1 MMQKTRKTSQL
12 NYFITFSFGIVA
24 ILMAVAIITYPDTAF
39 NASLRGLRIW
49 WEIVFPALL
58 PFFIAAEVLL
68 AFGVVHFMGVLL
80 EPLMRPLF
88 NVPGVGAFVMAMGFA
103 SGYPMGAKLTTRLRE
118 QNLITRSEGERLV
131 SFTSTSDPLFLFGA
145 VAVGFFHNV
154 ELGAFLATVHYV
166 SSIIVGIVM
175 RFHEKKHTN
184 LERKPRHEPEN
195 MLIRAFKSMNT
206 ARLSDDRKLGKIL
219 GDAVMSS
226 MYTLSMI
233 GGFMMFFSVVL
244 SLLTEIE
251 INLILSNILSLLL
264 GLFGISKQ
272 LGESMV
278 YGLFEVTLGAKSVSE
293 VISSVPMV
301 HKLAVVSAISAWGGI
316 SVQAQIAALLQKTD
330 IRYTPFLFAR
340 IIHSVLAFFIAL
352 LLWEPFLNSKTA
364 NSIPTFMMKVP
375 ANTPYISYSSTFIYL
390 GLHFV
395 WLTAILSTI
404 SVVLYILKKRYKNT
418 YN

>member
-1 MMQKTRKTSQL
+1 MMQKTRKNQL
-12 NYFITFSFGIVA
+12 NYFITFSFGIIA
-24 ILMAVAIITYPDTAF
+24 ILMALALITFPDTAF

-145 VAVGFFHNV
+145 IAVGFFHNV
-154 ELGAFLATVHYV
+154 ELGAFLAIVHYS
-166 SSIIVGIVM
+166 SSIIVGIIM
-175 RFHEKKHTN
+175 RFHEKKQIKM
-184 LERKPRHEPEN
+184 EKKSKHETEN
-195 MLIRAFKSMNT
+195 MLIRAFKAMNS
-206 ARLSDDRKLGKIL
+206 ARLSDNRKLGKIL

-233 GGFMMFFSVVL
+233 GGFIMFFSVVL

-251 INLILSNILSLLL
+251 INIILSNLLALLL

-278 YGLFEVTLGAKSVSE
+278 YGFFEVTLGAKSVSE
-293 VISSVPMV
+293 AIKSIPIV

-330 IRYTPFLFAR
+330 IRYIPFLFAR
-340 IIHSVLAFFIAL
+340 IIHSILAFFIAL
-352 LLWEPFLNSKTA
+352 LLWEPFLNSKTV
-364 NSIPTFMMKVP
+364 NSIPTFMMNVP
-375 ANTPYISYSSTFIYL
+375 ANTPYISYSSTFVYL

-395 WLTAILSTI
+395 WLIVIMGSI
-404 SVVLYILKKRYKNT
+404 SFVLYLLKRKY
-418 YN
+418 YSY